1 MVALTDPLGD
11 PRVRMEVARR
21 LAKEHLRRAEA
32 ITYGAMERLRV
43 RARRHVAAAAE
54 LLALAEES
62 AIDAAVLI
70 GEEREIERE
79 VWG

>member
-1 MVALTDPLGD
+1 MDPLDD
-11 PRVRMEVARR
+11 PRVRFEVARR
-21 LAKEHLRRAEA
+21 VAREHLRRAEGLLG
-32 ITYGAMERLRV
+32 TLERVRI
-43 RARRHVAAAAE
+43 RARRHVRAAGE

-79 VWG
+79 VWR